1 MTEFSKAMTK
11 KSLVDSFE
19 SKLSW
24 TVETFDFIKDGIY
37 MIVIRHGIGAF
48 LILAFS
54 LVMPFAA
61 HDGYQNYENKTYL
74 LHNLLT
80 YFGLVYTD

>member
-1 MTEFSKAMTK
+1 MTEYSSAMTK
-11 KSLVDSFE
+11 KSLLANFE

-37 MIVIRHGIGAF
+37 LIVIRHGIGAF

-61 HDGYQNYENKTYL
+61 HDGL
-74 LHNLLT
+74 
-80 YFGLVYTD
+80 